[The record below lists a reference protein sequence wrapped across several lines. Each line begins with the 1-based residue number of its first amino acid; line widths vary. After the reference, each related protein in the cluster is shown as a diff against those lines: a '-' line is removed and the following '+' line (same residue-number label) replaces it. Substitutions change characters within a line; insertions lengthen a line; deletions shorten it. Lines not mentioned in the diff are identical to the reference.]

1 MKLIPQITLVAI
13 CTLILAI
20 LSACG
25 TVAASN
31 DSQQVLEAASKIA
44 DFDVPADFV
53 PQFTASVPG
62 YTLAAYQGS
71 SGPSHL
77 FLIQSDNQADGS
89 ELEKMLKELAPGASN
104 PSTHM
109 TVIENRTATVR
120 GQEVNVVVS
129 EGLNSD
135 NVSYRQVTV
144 GFQGKGGPAML
155 VFSDSAELW
164 NLETVDAL
172 LASIQ

>member
-1 MKLIPQITLVAI
+1 MKPIPQIKLVAI

-44 DFDVPADFV
+44 DFDMPADFV
-53 PQFTASVPG
+53 PQFTASVQG
-62 YTLAAYQGS
+62 YTLAAYQGP

-104 PSTHM
+104 PNTHM

-129 EGLNSD
+129 GGLNSD

-155 VFSDSAELW
+155 VFSDSTDLW
-164 NLETVDAL
+164 NLEAVDAL

>member
-1 MKLIPQITLVAI
+1 MKQVMLFVSGTI
-13 CTLILAI
+13 ILAI

-25 TVAASN
+25 TLTASS
-31 DSQQVLEAASKIA
+31 DSQQVLDVASKIA

-53 PQFTASVPG
+53 PQFTATASG
-62 YTLAAYQGS
+62 YTLAAYQGP

-77 FLIQSDNQADGS
+77 FLIQSDKQTDGS
-89 ELEKMLKELAPGASN
+89 ELEKMLKELAPGSSN
-104 PSTHM
+104 PRTRM
-109 TVIENRTATVR
+109 TVIENRTTTVR
-120 GQEVNVVVS
+120 GQEVNVIIS

-135 NVSYRQVTV
+135 HVSYRQVTV

-164 NLETVDAL
+164 DPGTVDAL

>member
-1 MKLIPQITLVAI
+1 
-13 CTLILAI
+13 
-20 LSACG
+20 
-25 TVAASN
+25 
-31 DSQQVLEAASKIA
+31 
-44 DFDVPADFV
+44 
-53 PQFTASVPG
+53 
-62 YTLAAYQGS
+62 
-71 SGPSHL
+71 
-77 FLIQSDNQADGS
+77 
-89 ELEKMLKELAPGASN
+89 MLKELAPGASN
-104 PSTHM
+104 TSTHM

>member
-1 MKLIPQITLVAI
+1 MKPIPQITLVAI
-13 CTLILAI
+13 CTFILAI

-44 DFDVPADFV
+44 DFEVPADFV
-53 PQFTASVPG
+53 PQFTASVQG
-62 YTLAAYQGS
+62 YTLAAYQGP

-77 FLIQSDNQADGS
+77 FLIQSDNQVDGS

-109 TVIENRTATVR
+109 TVIENRTATVL

-155 VFSDSAELW
+155 VFSDSRDLW

-172 LASIQ
+172 LGSIQ

>member
-1 MKLIPQITLVAI
+1 MKQIMLFVL

-25 TVAASN
+25 TVAATN
-31 DSQQVLEAASKIA
+31 DSQHVVDAASQIA
-44 DFDVPADFV
+44 DFDVPTDFV
-53 PQFTASVPG
+53 PQFTASASG

-104 PSTHM
+104 PNTRL

-120 GQEVNVVVS
+120 GQQVNVVIS

-135 NVSYRQVTV
+135 NVSYRQLTV
-144 GFQGKGGPAML
+144 GFPGKGGPAML
-155 VFSDSAELW
+155 VFSNSLELW
-164 NLETVDAL
+164 DQEAVDAL
-172 LASIQ
+172 LTSIQ